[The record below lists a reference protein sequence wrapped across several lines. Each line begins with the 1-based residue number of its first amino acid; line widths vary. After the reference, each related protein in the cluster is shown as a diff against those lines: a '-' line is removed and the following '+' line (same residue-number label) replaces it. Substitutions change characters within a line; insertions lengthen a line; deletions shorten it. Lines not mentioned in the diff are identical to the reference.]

1 MRRGEIWFA
10 ATPGGDRPVLV
21 LTRDPVAERIG
32 SVVVAALT
40 RTVRGLVSE
49 LDLDPPGDGVP
60 TACVV
65 NFDNL
70 HTLPREAFHRQVTTL
85 GPARLAQ
92 VCRTLA
98 AATGC

>member
-1 MRRGEIWFA
+1 
-10 ATPGGDRPVLV
+10 
-21 LTRDPVAERIG
+21 
-32 SVVVAALT
+32 
-40 RTVRGLVSE
+40 
-49 LDLDPPGDGVP
+49 VP

-65 NFDNL
+65 NFANL